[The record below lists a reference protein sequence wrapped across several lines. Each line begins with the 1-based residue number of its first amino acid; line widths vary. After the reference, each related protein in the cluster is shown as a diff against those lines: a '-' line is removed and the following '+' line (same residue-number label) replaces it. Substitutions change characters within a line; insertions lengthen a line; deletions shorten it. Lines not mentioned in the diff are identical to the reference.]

1 MAAAAPAAPESADQE
16 KGGGGGG
23 MSMIVFLMATM
34 ISDHVILAQ
43 PDTSILVLPQQCFH
57 YDLPL

>member
-16 KGGGGGG
+16 KGGGGG
-23 MSMIVFLMATM
+23 MIVFLMATM

-43 PDTSILVLPQQCFH
+43 PDTSILVLPQQTCFTG
-57 YDLPL
+57 PG